1 MQNNAV
7 ISVEQIRERLS
18 LLQLQMNWLQHEIS
32 ELQRTLE
39 VEPARTPLTF
49 ASLYGAWADVE
60 ITDQDLD
67 DARLKIPDGL
77 E

>member
-1 MQNNAV
+1 MQNDATLGV
-7 ISVEQIRERLS
+7 DQIRERLT

-39 VEPARTPLTF
+39 VEPDPTPRTF

-60 ITDQDLD
+60 VTDQDLY
-67 DARLKIPDGL
+67 DARLKIPEGL
-77 E
+77 G